1 MQIYYNDSTKTL
13 SYYCRILKADWK
25 SFMKD
30 PVLYRQKLVQAVQ
43 SFNVQRARDH
53 TLDAK
58 AFADTTN
65 KWKALEAQVFDV
77 VERDVLFQQQ
87 VTRKTIL

>member
-1 MQIYYNDSTKTL
+1 MVELEQMIRTGRRTVGKAEVIGPIFSLRFPQMQL
-13 SYYCRILKADWK
+13 
-25 SFMKD
+25 
-30 PVLYRQKLVQAVQ
+30 

-53 TLDAK
+53 TLDTK

-65 KWKALEAQVFDV
+65 KWKASEAQVFDV

-87 VTRKTIL
+87 VTRNTIL